1 MNLAWVDC
9 TQAFSFSGRHCK
21 VVPKPAWIILRAEE
35 LQETG
40 KPMRSQAKPANLSW
54 TGPYVANRAGVC
66 SIIRF
71 ASISLLTL
79 LSVPGLSAQRSQLK
93 PPWNMYSPQTDV
105 QLGRRNAELIEK
117 HVVLCNDPKVD
128 AYLTQLGLR
137 LAAKL
142 PTRGVQYPW
151 EFHCVNSKEIN
162 AFALPGGFVF
172 VNRGAIEVSD
182 NEGQLAA
189 VMAHELSHVA
199 LRHGTAQAS
208 KAQLAQ
214 GAAGI
219 FGGLFGG
226 GTGGALLTQTV
237 ALGAGGVLLH
247 YSRTDETQADV
258 LGTQA
263 LYDTGYDPRAM
274 AQFFEKLEGETRGKN
289 PPQFLSDHP
298 NPGNRVARVDEEID
312 KLGGPPA
319 NAKRDSVEFEA
330 IKREVMALPVV
341 KSGAPTFGA
350 VPPPPSRNFL
360 EYEAPAYRLK
370 YPDNWKKY
378 EEGGSTTFAPDG
390 GVAQSG
396 ALAYGMIVSL
406 TKIQMDT
413 ADPNGLESITQQ
425 FIQDLQKTNPGL
437 RLARNSGR
445 LKLNGEPGLSTYLDN
460 DSPAGGQEADW
471 LITVLRPEGLLSFLC
486 VAPRTAF
493 SDYEK
498 TFTAMFDTVRL
509 AN

>member
-1 MNLAWVDC
+1 MTSNALLRNLPQDC
-9 TQAFSFSGRHCK
+9 PHTVCAGRTL
-21 VVPKPAWIILRAEE
+21 AA
-35 LQETG
+35 
-40 KPMRSQAKPANLSW
+40 
-54 TGPYVANRAGVC
+54 
-66 SIIRF
+66 IRF
-71 ASISLLTL
+71 AIISVLALMT
-79 LSVPGLSAQRSQLK
+79 VPELSAQRSQLK

-105 QLGRRNAELIEK
+105 QLGKRNAEILER
-117 HVVLCNDPKVD
+117 HVILCNDPKVD

-142 PTRGVQYPW
+142 PTRGIQYPW

-182 NEGQLAA
+182 NEAQLAA

-226 GTGGALLTQTV
+226 SAGGALLTQGV

-263 LYDTGYDPRAM
+263 LFDTGYDPRAM
-274 AQFFEKLEGETRGKN
+274 AQFFEKLEGETKGKN

-298 NPGNRVARVDEEID
+298 NPGNRVERVDEEID
-312 KLGGPPA
+312 KLGGPPPD
-319 NAKRDSVEFEA
+319 AKRDSSEFEA

-341 KSGAPTFGA
+341 KNGAPPVAA
-350 VPPPPSRNFL
+350 VPQPPSGNFV
-360 EYEAPAYRLK
+360 EYEATAYRLK

-378 EEGGSTTFAPDG
+378 EEGGNTTFAPDG
-390 GVAQSG
+390 GIAQGG
-396 ALAYGMIVSL
+396 ALTYGMIVSVNQV
-406 TKIQMDT
+406 KADSN
-413 ADPNGLESITQQ
+413 DPNALESVTQQ

-437 RLARNSGR
+437 RVARNSGR
-445 LKLNGEPGLSTYLDN
+445 VKLNGEPGLSTYLTN
-460 DSPAGGQEADW
+460 DSPAGGPETDW
-471 LITVLRPEGLLSFLC
+471 LITVLQPQGLVGFLC
-486 VAPRTAF
+486 VAPQAAF
-493 SDYEK
+493 SNYEK
-498 TFTAMFDTVRL
+498 TFTSMLDTVRL
-509 AN
+509 AK